1 MQIIPVIDL
10 MNKMAVHG
18 KSGNRDEYKPLKS
31 VICNSPNP
39 IDVAMAYK
47 ERGAETIYIAD
58 LNFIIGSGNNFDVIK
73 EIDFVNKIV
82 DIGVKRRED
91 LENIKKILN
100 KDDKAIVATETLKDI
115 ELLRE
120 KDIVVSLDFKNG
132 ELLLDKNL
140 RFSLLEAKLRNYS
153 LDEILSYVREDTPL
167 IILDIS
173 SVGTQR
179 GINVELIK
187 YVLDKTNNPV
197 YVGGGI
203 KGIEDLELC
212 YDLGVDGV
220 LIATAIHKGILDL
233 EEIIN
238 RFGDKYDK
246 K

>member
-31 VICNSPNP
+31 VICNSANP

-58 LNFIIGSGNNFDVIK
+58 LNFIIGNGDNFEVIK

-115 ELLRE
+115 ELLKE

-132 ELLLDKNL
+132 ELL
-140 RFSLLEAKLRNYS
+140 NYS
-153 LDEILSYVREDTPL
+153 LDEILSYVR
-167 IILDIS
+167 
-173 SVGTQR
+173 
-179 GINVELIK
+179 
-187 YVLDKTNNPV
+187 
-197 YVGGGI
+197 
-203 KGIEDLELC
+203 
-212 YDLGVDGV
+212 
-220 LIATAIHKGILDL
+220 
-233 EEIIN
+233 
-238 RFGDKYDK
+238 
-246 K
+246 

>member
-10 MNKMAVHG
+10 KDKIAVHG

-31 VICNSPNP
+31 VICKSSNP

-58 LNFIIGSGNNFDVIK
+58 LNAIIGNGNNFEIIK

-82 DIGVKRRED
+82 DIGIKKRED
-91 LENIKKILN
+91 LENIKKFLN
-100 KDDKAIVATETLKDI
+100 KKDRAIVATETLKEI
-115 ELLRE
+115 ELIKE

-132 ELLLDKNL
+132 KLL
-140 RFSLLEAKLRNYS
+140 NYN

-203 KGIEDLELC
+203 KGMEDLELC
-212 YDLGVDGV
+212 YNLGVDGV

-238 RFGDKYDK
+238 RFGK
-246 K
+246 

>member
-10 MNKMAVHG
+10 MNKIAVHG

-31 VICNSPNP
+31 VICNSANP

-58 LNFIIGSGNNFDVIK
+58 LNFIMGNGDNFEVIK

-115 ELLRE
+115 ELLKE
-120 KDIVVSLDFKNG
+120 KDIVVSLDFKN
-132 ELLLDKNL
+132 KN
-140 RFSLLEAKLRNYS
+140 FKDYS
-153 LDEILSYVREDTPL
+153 LDEVLSYVREDAPL

-203 KGIEDLELC
+203 KGMEDLEIC
-212 YDLGVDGV
+212 YNLGVDGV

-238 RFGDKYDK
+238 RFGDKYAK

>member
-18 KSGNRDEYKPLKS
+18 KSGNRSEYKPLKS
-31 VICNSPNP
+31 VICNSANP

-58 LNFIIGSGNNFDVIK
+58 LNFIMGNGDNFEVIK

-82 DIGVKRRED
+82 DIGVKMRED

-100 KDDKAIVATETLKDI
+100 KNDKAIVATETLEDI
-115 ELLRE
+115 ELLKE

-132 ELLLDKNL
+132 ELLLDKN
-140 RFSLLEAKLRNYS
+140 FKDYS
-153 LDEILSYVREDTPL
+153 LDGILSYVREDTPL

-203 KGIEDLELC
+203 KGMEDLEIC
-212 YDLGVDGV
+212 YNLGVDGV

-238 RFGDKYDK
+238 RFGDKYAK

>member
-31 VICNSPNP
+31 VICNSANP

-58 LNFIIGSGNNFDVIK
+58 LNFITGNGDNFDVIK

-91 LENIKKILN
+91 LENIRKILN
-100 KDDKAIVATETLKDI
+100 KNDKAIVATETLKDI
-115 ELLRE
+115 ELLKE

-132 ELLLDKNL
+132 ELLLDKN
-140 RFSLLEAKLRNYS
+140 FKDYS
-153 LDEILSYVREDTPL
+153 LDGILSYVREDTPL

-203 KGIEDLELC
+203 KGMDDLELC
-212 YDLGVDGV
+212 YNLGVDGV

-238 RFGDKYDK
+238 RFGDKYDEK
-246 K
+246 

>member
-31 VICNSPNP
+31 VICNSANP

-58 LNFIIGSGNNFDVIK
+58 LNFIMGNGDNFEVIK

-115 ELLRE
+115 ELLKER
-120 KDIVVSLDFKNG
+120 DIVVSLDFKNG
-132 ELLLDKNL
+132 ELL
-140 RFSLLEAKLRNYS
+140 NYN

-203 KGIEDLELC
+203 KGMDDLELC
-212 YDLGVDGV
+212 HNLGVDGV

-238 RFGDKYDK
+238 KFRE
-246 K
+246 

>member
-10 MNKMAVHG
+10 MNKIAVHG

-31 VICNSPNP
+31 VICNSANP

-58 LNFIIGSGNNFDVIK
+58 LNFIMGNGDNFEVIK

-82 DIGVKRRED
+82 DIGVKMRED

-100 KDDKAIVATETLKDI
+100 KNDKAIVATETLEDI
-115 ELLRE
+115 ELLKE

-132 ELLLDKNL
+132 ELL
-140 RFSLLEAKLRNYS
+140 NYS
-153 LDEILSYVREDTPL
+153 LDEILSHVREDTPL

-203 KGIEDLELC
+203 KGMEDLEIC
-212 YDLGVDGV
+212 YNLGVDGV

-238 RFGDKYDK
+238 RFGDKYAK

>member
-31 VICNSPNP
+31 VICNSANP

-58 LNFIIGSGNNFDVIK
+58 LNFITGNGDNFEVIK

-115 ELLRE
+115 ELLKE

-132 ELLLDKNL
+132 ELLLDKN
-140 RFSLLEAKLRNYS
+140 FKDYS
-153 LDEILSYVREDTPL
+153 LDGILSYVREDTPL

-179 GINVELIK
+179 GINVGLIK

-203 KGIEDLELC
+203 KGMEDLELC
-212 YDLGVDGV
+212 YNLGVDGV

-238 RFGDKYDK
+238 RFGK
-246 K
+246 

>member
-10 MNKMAVHG
+10 MNKIAVHG

-58 LNFIIGSGNNFDVIK
+58 LNFIMGNGDNFEVIK

-115 ELLRE
+115 ELLKE

-132 ELLLDKNL
+132 ELLLDKN
-140 RFSLLEAKLRNYS
+140 FKDYS
-153 LDEILSYVREDTPL
+153 LDGILSYVREDTPL
-167 IILDIS
+167 TILDIS

-203 KGIEDLELC
+203 KGMDDLELC
-212 YDLGVDGV
+212 YNLGVDGV

-233 EEIIN
+233 EEIISK
-238 RFGDKYDK
+238 FSDKYDRK
-246 K
+246 

>member
-31 VICNSPNP
+31 VICNSANP

-58 LNFIIGSGNNFDVIK
+58 LNFIMGNGDNFEVIK

-82 DIGVKRRED
+82 DIGVKMRED

-100 KDDKAIVATETLKDI
+100 KNDKAIVATETLEDI
-115 ELLRE
+115 ELLKE

-132 ELLLDKNL
+132 ELL
-140 RFSLLEAKLRNYS
+140 NYS
-153 LDEILSYVREDTPL
+153 LDEILSHVREDTPL

-203 KGIEDLELC
+203 KGMEDLEIC
-212 YDLGVDGV
+212 YNLGVDGV

-238 RFGDKYDK
+238 RFGDKYAK

>member
-31 VICNSPNP
+31 VICNSANP

-58 LNFIIGSGNNFDVIK
+58 LNFIIGNGDNFDVIK

-115 ELLRE
+115 ELLKER
-120 KDIVVSLDFKNG
+120 DIVVSLDFKNG
-132 ELLLDKNL
+132 RLL
-140 RFSLLEAKLRNYS
+140 NYS
-153 LDEILSYVREDTPL
+153 LDEVLSYVREDTPL

-203 KGIEDLELC
+203 KGMEDLELC

-238 RFGDKYDK
+238 RFGDKYAK

>member
-115 ELLRE
+115 ELLKE

-132 ELLLDKNL
+132 ELL
-140 RFSLLEAKLRNYS
+140 NYS
-153 LDEILSYVREDTPL
+153 LDEVLSYVREDTPL

-203 KGIEDLELC
+203 KGMEDLELC

-238 RFGDKYDK
+238 RFW
-246 K
+246 

>member
-31 VICNSPNP
+31 VICNSANP

-58 LNFIIGSGNNFDVIK
+58 LNFIIGNGDNFDVIK

-82 DIGVKRRED
+82 DIGIKRRED

-115 ELLRE
+115 ELLKER
-120 KDIVVSLDFKNG
+120 DIVVSLDFKNG
-132 ELLLDKNL
+132 ELL
-140 RFSLLEAKLRNYS
+140 NYN

-187 YVLDKTNNPV
+187 YVLNKTNNPI

-203 KGIEDLELC
+203 KGMEDLELC
-212 YDLGVDGV
+212 YNLGVDGV

-238 RFGDKYDK
+238 RFGDKYAK

>member
-58 LNFIIGSGNNFDVIK
+58 LNFIMGNGDNFEVIK
-73 EIDFVNKIV
+73 EIDFINKIV

-115 ELLRE
+115 ELLKE

-132 ELLLDKNL
+132 ELL
-140 RFSLLEAKLRNYS
+140 NYN

-203 KGIEDLELC
+203 KGMEDLEIC
-212 YDLGVDGV
+212 YNLGVDGV

-238 RFGDKYDK
+238 RFGDKYAK

>member
-31 VICNSPNP
+31 VICNSANP

-58 LNFIIGSGNNFDVIK
+58 LNFIMGNGDNFEVIK

-91 LENIKKILN
+91 LENIRKILN
-100 KDDKAIVATETLKDI
+100 KNDKAIVATETLKDI
-115 ELLRE
+115 ELLKE

-132 ELLLDKNL
+132 ELLLDKN
-140 RFSLLEAKLRNYS
+140 FKDYS
-153 LDEILSYVREDTPL
+153 LDGILSYVREDTPL

-203 KGIEDLELC
+203 KGMDDLELC
-212 YDLGVDGV
+212 YNLGVDGV

-238 RFGDKYDK
+238 RFGDKYDEK
-246 K
+246 

>member
-31 VICNSPNP
+31 VICNSANP

-58 LNFIIGSGNNFDVIK
+58 LNFIMGNGDNFDVIK
-73 EIDFVNKIV
+73 EIDFINKIV

-115 ELLRE
+115 ELLKER
-120 KDIVVSLDFKNG
+120 DIVVSLDFKNG
-132 ELLLDKNL
+132 ELL
-140 RFSLLEAKLRNYS
+140 NYS
-153 LDEILSYVREDTPL
+153 LDGILSYVREDTPL

-187 YVLDKTNNPV
+187 YVLDKTNIQYMLV
-197 YVGGGI
+197 VEL
-203 KGIEDLELC
+203 KGWKI
-212 YDLGVDGV
+212 
-220 LIATAIHKGILDL
+220 
-233 EEIIN
+233 
-238 RFGDKYDK
+238 
-246 K
+246 

>member
-58 LNFIIGSGNNFDVIK
+58 LNLIMGNGDNFEVIK

-115 ELLRE
+115 ELLKE

-132 ELLLDKNL
+132 ELLLDKN
-140 RFSLLEAKLRNYS
+140 FKDYS
-153 LDEILSYVREDTPL
+153 LDEVLSYVREDAPL

-203 KGIEDLELC
+203 KGMEDLELC
-212 YDLGVDGV
+212 YNLGVDGV

-238 RFGDKYDK
+238 RFGDKYVK

>member
-31 VICNSPNP
+31 VICNSANP

-58 LNFIIGSGNNFDVIK
+58 LNFITGNGDNFDVIK
-73 EIDFVNKIV
+73 EIDFINKIV

-115 ELLRE
+115 ELLKE

-132 ELLLDKNL
+132 ELL
-140 RFSLLEAKLRNYS
+140 NYS

-203 KGIEDLELC
+203 KGMEDLKLC
-212 YDLGVDGV
+212 YNSGVDGV

-238 RFGDKYDK
+238 RFGK
-246 K
+246 

>member
-10 MNKMAVHG
+10 MNKIAVHG

-31 VICNSPNP
+31 VICNSANP

-58 LNFIIGSGNNFDVIK
+58 LNFIMGNGDNFEVIK

-82 DIGVKRRED
+82 DIGVKMRED

-100 KDDKAIVATETLKDI
+100 KNDKAIVATETLEDI
-115 ELLRE
+115 ELLKE

-132 ELLLDKNL
+132 ELL
-140 RFSLLEAKLRNYS
+140 NYS
-153 LDEILSYVREDTPL
+153 LDEILSHVREDTPL

-203 KGIEDLELC
+203 KGMDDLELC
-212 YDLGVDGV
+212 YNLGVDGV

-238 RFGDKYDK
+238 RFGDKYAK